1 MALSQL
7 AHTSG
12 QHSHTYIVK
21 VRCANTVRRFCVL
34 ASKSAEALQSVIN
47 RQPEGVAFSA
57 ACHMV
62 GGAQ

>member
-1 MALSQL
+1 MAISQH

-12 QHSHTYIVK
+12 QSFHTYIVK
-21 VRCANTVRRFCVL
+21 VCCANTVRRFCVL
-34 ASKSAEALQSVIN
+34 ASKSAEALQSVLN
-47 RQPEGVAFSA
+47 RQPEGMAFSA